1 MNKCAKSRSHFL
13 GRTYFFRIFVIFLGG
28 RTYFFHIFVIF
39 FWGGGGKV
47 FFPPICAIFWSENV
61 FFPHIW
67 DILVGRTYFFRI
79 FVIYFFWGGRMYFF
93 HLFLIFFPDSIWNR
107 TFYEKVVTRLKERGL
122 CTDFK
127 FYYVE
132 QVGSHSLLSY
142 SLNLS
147 QQLE

>member
-1 MNKCAKSRSHFL
+1 
-13 GRTYFFRIFVIFLGG
+13 
-28 RTYFFHIFVIF
+28 
-39 FWGGGGKV
+39 
-47 FFPPICAIFWSENV
+47 
-61 FFPHIW
+61 
-67 DILVGRTYFFRI
+67 
-79 FVIYFFWGGRMYFF
+79 MYFF